1 MERFTRDAK
10 QSVSE
15 MARAYR
21 LTPARRAALRKA
33 QQASARKRKGHGSR
47 PQSRT
52 HARKQRNRRRIKV
65 AVLTGV
71 AVGAGLAGVGYHG
84 SERATVNR
92 GVRKSV
98 RKKGLTGSVN
108 KAARVT
114 HGKRVRPLVQH
125 NVRRQRARR

>member
-1 MERFTRDAK
+1 
-10 QSVSE
+10 

-47 PQSRT
+47 PQSRN
-52 HARKQRNRRRIKV
+52 HARKMRNRRRIKV
-65 AVLTGV
+65 AALTGL
-71 AVGAGLAGVGYHG
+71 AIGTGLAGVSYHG

-98 RKKGLTGSVN
+98 RKKGLRGPENS
-108 KAARVT
+108 AARSV
-114 HGKRVRPLVQH
+114 HGKRVRPLVRH
-125 NVRRQRARR
+125 NVRRQRARRKASR

>member
-1 MERFTRDAK
+1 
-10 QSVSE
+10 

-33 QQASARKRKGHGSR
+33 QQASARKRKSRGSR
-47 PQSRT
+47 PQSRNY
-52 HARKQRNRRRIKV
+52 ARKQRNRRRVKV

-71 AVGAGLAGVGYHG
+71 AVGAGLAGVSYHG

-98 RKKGLTGSVN
+98 RKKGLRGVEN
-108 KAARVT
+108 KAARIT

-125 NVRRQRARR
+125 NVRRQRARKRAA

>member
-1 MERFTRDAK
+1 
-10 QSVSE
+10 

-47 PQSRT
+47 PASRK
-52 HARKQRNRRRIKV
+52 HAKKMRNRRRIKI
-65 AVLTGV
+65 AAYTG
-71 AVGAGLAGVGYHG
+71 AAIGLGLAGVSYHG

-98 RKKGLTGSVN
+98 RKKGLRGVEN

-114 HGKRVRPLVQH
+114 HGKRVRPLVKH
-125 NVRRQRARR
+125 NVQRQRARKRVA

>member
-1 MERFTRDAK
+1 
-10 QSVSE
+10 

-33 QQASARKRKGHGSR
+33 QQASARKRKAHGSR
-47 PQSRT
+47 PQSRK
-52 HARKQRNRRRIKV
+52 HAKKMRRRRIV
-65 AVLTGV
+65 RNTALIGL
-71 AVGAGLAGVGYHG
+71 AAGAGLAGVSYHG

-98 RKKGLTGSVN
+98 RKKGLRGVEN

-114 HGKRVRPLVQH
+114 HGKRVRPLVTH
-125 NVRRQRARR
+125 NVRRQRARKRAA

>member
-1 MERFTRDAK
+1 
-10 QSVSE
+10 
-15 MARAYR
+15 MARYR

-47 PQSRT
+47 PQSRNY
-52 HARKQRNRRRIKV
+52 ARKQRNRRRVKV
-65 AVLTGV
+65 AVLTTV

-98 RKKGLTGSVN
+98 RKKGLTGSAN

-114 HGKRVRPLVQH
+114 HGKRVKPLVRH
-125 NVRRQRARR
+125 NVQRQRARKRAA